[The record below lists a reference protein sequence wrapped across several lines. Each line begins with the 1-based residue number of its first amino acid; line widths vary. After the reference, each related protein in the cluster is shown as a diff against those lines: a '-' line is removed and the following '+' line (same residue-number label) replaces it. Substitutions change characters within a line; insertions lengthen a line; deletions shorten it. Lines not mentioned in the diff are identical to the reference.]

1 MKPNILKF
9 WFWRA
14 RLMVAGLHE
23 HKEKFTKISINDE
36 LSIELHPTSGS
47 DQRPYLKLCRQ
58 IDGESQSINI
68 YLKEVPQLIDFL
80 PCSIAQLMA
89 LNVGQGTQLQ
99 LHALNKIQRMELLKS
114 NPELVESTAE

>member
-23 HKEKFTKISINDE
+23 HKEKFAKLPVNDE
-36 LSIELHPTSGS
+36 LTIELHPAAEPDKRPFLKICRNS
-47 DQRPYLKLCRQ
+47 DTEQ
-58 IDGESQSINI
+58 QSVNI

-80 PCSIAQLMA
+80 PRSIAQLIA
-89 LNVGQGTQLQ
+89 LAAEQGTEQR
-99 LHALNKIQRMELLKS
+99 HALNQIRRMDLLKS
-114 NPELVESTAE
+114 NPELVE

>member
-23 HKEKFTKISINDE
+23 HKDKFTKISINDE

-47 DQRPYLKLCRQ
+47 DQRPYLKLCRHV
-58 IDGESQSINI
+58 DGEPQSINI
-68 YLKEVPQLIDFL
+68 YLKEVPLLIDFL
-80 PCSIAQLMA
+80 PRSIAQLMV
-89 LNVGQGTQLQ
+89 LNAERGTYQR
-99 LHALNKIQRMELLKS
+99 HALNKIRRMEVLKS
-114 NPELVESTAE
+114 NPELVE

>member
-36 LSIELHPTSGS
+36 LSIELHPTNGS

-68 YLKEVPQLIDFL
+68 FLKEVPLLIDFL
-80 PCSIAQLMA
+80 PRSIAQLMV
-89 LNVGQGTQLQ
+89 LNAEHGPQQ
-99 LHALNKIQRMELLKS
+99 LHPLHKVRRMDLLKS
-114 NPELVESTAE
+114 SPELVE

>member
-23 HKEKFTKISINDE
+23 QKDKFIKIQINDE
-36 LSIELHPTSGS
+36 LTIELHPTSGS

-58 IDGESQSINI
+58 IDSDQQSINI
-68 YLKEVPQLIDFL
+68 YLKEVPLLIDFL
-80 PCSIAQLMA
+80 PRSIAQLMA
-89 LNVGQGTQLQ
+89 LNGERSPDQRRG
-99 LHALNKIQRMELLKS
+99 LNKISRMELLKS
-114 NPELVESTAE
+114 KPELVEETSHL